1 MPAASN
7 KRVTFTLS
15 DGHSDNVSDGGQD
28 NPFQAPD
35 LAEDAEMILTLWRS
49 GSLHT
54 SPAASLSPPVS
65 IRNVSVWPL
74 TSIEFLTRVT
84 HFFSEWV
91 KQKFRI
97 IDRHYYSDRKD
108 QTNEDVKSLVN
119 HGAIGNQNTSAV
131 NDLKTEER
139 KNVLFSKKIFQTYHK
154 IKEKI
159 MILKCFVIK
168 KNK

>member
-1 MPAASN
+1 MGEFSDHPDPGCRQCDIMPAAASN

-28 NPFQAPD
+28 NPFQAQD

-54 SPAASLSPPVS
+54 YPAASLSPPVS
-65 IRNVSVWPL
+65 I
-74 TSIEFLTRVT
+74 
-84 HFFSEWV
+84 
-91 KQKFRI
+91 
-97 IDRHYYSDRKD
+97 SDRKV
-108 QTNEDVKSLVN
+108 QTNDDVKSLVN